1 MIIRNRKLDDHRA
14 AVEFCLKS
22 FKVWF
27 LIIVLMIVC
36 ICYDKVLVYTVLCG
50 KMKQERW
57 PQGLW
62 NLLAVSK
69 KSDHDAY
76 WEITSFNTHP
86 VCWQHFLCFTSST
99 HVLLDTVPHY
109 ALTLHTFL
117 ICVTWRTQV
126 EDMRFIFVFFWLTWS
141 TSINSDRPVVTSSLV
156 HATTNMVTIK

>member
-1 MIIRNRKLDDHRA
+1 MLFKLWTQLKRFIRNRKLDDHRA

-22 FKVWF
+22 FKDWL

-36 ICYDKVLVYTVLCG
+36 ICSDKVLVYTVLSG

-76 WEITSFNTHP
+76 WEITSFNTSCILTPLSMFHFQHSCP
-86 VCWQHFLCFTSST
+86 VRHCCSLCNDVTY
-99 HVLLDTVPHY
+99 LLI
-109 ALTLHTFL
+109 F
-117 ICVTWRTQV
+117 VTWRIQKHSGWRH
-126 EDMRFIFVFFWLTWS
+126 EIYFCFL
-141 TSINSDRPVVTSSLV
+141 LA
-156 HATTNMVTIK
+156 HLKHQ